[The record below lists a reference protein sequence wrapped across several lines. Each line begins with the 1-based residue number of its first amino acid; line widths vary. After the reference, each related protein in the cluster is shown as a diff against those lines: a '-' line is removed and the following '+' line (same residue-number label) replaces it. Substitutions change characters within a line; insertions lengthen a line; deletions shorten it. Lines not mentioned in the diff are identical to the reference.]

1 MIKPYDEAHK
11 ISFCKKKKK
20 ILQSS
25 KWGNLSS
32 ICLYNKPHY
41 KSGKELE
48 TQISLFE
55 FLL

>member
-55 FLL
+55 FHL